1 MLNDDF
7 MAPPSEMK
15 NSFLVLENVKNSP
28 SCAKIDSARNPV
40 KLDLKP
46 EAALR

>member
-15 NSFLVLENVKNSP
+15 NLFLVLENVKILP
-28 SCAKIDSARNPV
+28 SCATIGSARNPV
-40 KLDLKP
+40 KLDLNP